1 MDSLPRC
8 RIDSVSRSVLVAMLE
23 TRSPRLHVE
32 LAQLSESFFC
42 MSQDLSMKA
51 LIVLFAVCYLILD
64 LSYVDIVNY
73 IK

>member
-1 MDSLPRC
+1 
-8 RIDSVSRSVLVAMLE
+8 MLE

-32 LAQLSESFFC
+32 LAQIPESFFC